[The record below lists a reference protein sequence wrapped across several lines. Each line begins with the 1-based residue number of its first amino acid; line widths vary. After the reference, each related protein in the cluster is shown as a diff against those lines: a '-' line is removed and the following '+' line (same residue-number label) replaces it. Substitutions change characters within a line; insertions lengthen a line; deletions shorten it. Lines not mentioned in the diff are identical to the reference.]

1 MTTATTQFVD
11 VAGGQ
16 LEVQRF
22 AGCDAAAPTIVF
34 LHEALGS
41 VSHWRDF
48 PEQLCARIGAAGLV
62 YSRFGHGQSSPLQ
75 SGIPRPLDFCMQ
87 EARHV
92 LPALLQALQIE
103 RPYLVS
109 HSDGGSIALLAA
121 GVVPLLGLTAM
132 APHLH
137 MEDITVNGII
147 QASRPREFFVDAL
160 AKHHQHP
167 ASVFDAWRLT
177 STAPAFRY
185 WNLEPEMSRITCP
198 TLLIQGLKDE
208 YGSTVHVQRTQDAIR
223 RAHPEVPVTR
233 LDLPETRHV
242 PWREDRETVI
252 EAIRAHFASARSD
265 LLKTPRPPGP
275 AGL

>member
-1 MTTATTQFVD
+1 MLSATTHCVP

-16 LEVQRF
+16 IEVQRI
-22 AGCDAAAPTIVF
+22 ASREASAPTIVF

-41 VSHWRDF
+41 IAHWRDF
-48 PEQLCARIGAAGLV
+48 PAALCARTGASGLV

-87 EARHV
+87 EARHI

-109 HSDGGSIALLAA
+109 HSDGASIALLAA
-121 GVVPLLGLTAM
+121 GVLPLLGLTAM
-132 APHLH
+132 APHLY

-147 QASRPREFFVDAL
+147 QASRHRAFFVDAL
-160 AKHHQHP
+160 AKYHRNP
-167 ASVFDAWRLT
+167 AGVFDAWWLT

-208 YGSTVHVQRTQDAIR
+208 YGSTVHVERTQAAIR
-223 RAHPEVPVTR
+223 HAQPNVPVTR
-233 LDLPETRHV
+233 LDMPEIRHV
-242 PWREDRETVI
+242 PWREDREAVI
-252 EAIRAHFASARSD
+252 EAISTHIAYALSIPVR
-265 LLKTPRPPGP
+265 TPRQPVQAGP
-275 AGL
+275 